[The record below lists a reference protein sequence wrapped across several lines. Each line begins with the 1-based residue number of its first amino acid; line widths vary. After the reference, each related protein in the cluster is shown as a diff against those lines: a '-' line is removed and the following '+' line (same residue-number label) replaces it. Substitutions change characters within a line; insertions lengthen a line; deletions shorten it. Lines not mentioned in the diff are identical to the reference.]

1 MSFTYDPSTP
11 IGMVRLLV
19 ADTDATQYIWSDE
32 EINGATQIVTMM
44 FAIWIPVNQGTSQTF
59 GSPSPYRVA
68 ATLLDSLAA
77 NRAKLMNVL
86 KVLDVQLDTTAVA
99 TELRAQA
106 AAYREVDDE
115 SAGFAII
122 ELVQNQF
129 SARERAW
136 KMLERLQGTV

>member
-1 MSFTYDPSTP
+1 MSP

-19 ADTDATQYIWSDE
+19 ADTDPNQYIWSDE
-32 EINGATQIVTMM
+32 EIQAAQQIVTMM
-44 FAIWIPVNQGTSQTF
+44 FAIWIPVNQGTSQIF

-77 NRAKLMNVL
+77 NRGKLMNVL
-86 KVLDVQLDTTAVA
+86 KVLDVQLDTTKVA

-106 AAYREVDDE
+106 KAYREVDDE

-129 SARERAW
+129 GARERAW
-136 KMLERLQGTV
+136 SMIQRLQGTV